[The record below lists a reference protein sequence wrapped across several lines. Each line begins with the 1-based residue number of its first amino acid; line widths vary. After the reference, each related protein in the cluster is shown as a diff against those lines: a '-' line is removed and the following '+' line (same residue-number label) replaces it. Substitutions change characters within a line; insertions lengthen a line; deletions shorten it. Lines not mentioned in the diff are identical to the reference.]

1 MPGAEWSLLKEGE
14 KLQVIGKARDTGWYR
29 CMALREYKVRLD
41 LAPFSFMRQSM
52 LNSSTSGNSKRQ
64 SGITPE
70 MIEEEYSDR
79 KSLSIDPL
87 TEVRTYM
94 YIEVHVMSPH
104 RGHMS
109 YVMSSHEVIGHVSS

>member
-94 YIEVHVMSPH
+94 YI
-104 RGHMS
+104 
-109 YVMSSHEVIGHVSS
+109 GHVSS